1 MGKIGINSELNDEKR
16 VVSAHEVSPLS
27 PIIMSD
33 TCADTDKES
42 VLNGKFDICLATFV
56 CGRQKCGTILFNN

>member
-1 MGKIGINSELNDEKR
+1 MGKIGINSELNDEELI
-16 VVSAHEVSPLS
+16 VSVHGVSTAS